1 MCHHGARK
9 RATGI
14 VQDHEKSYGAD
25 MKLAEVSLDD
35 KYSAERGEVF
45 LTGTQA
51 LVRLPMM
58 QYRRDAA
65 LGQNTAC
72 YISGYRG
79 SPLGNFD
86 KALWQAKQFLKRQN
100 IHFQPGVNEDLA
112 ATALWGTQQINLMGD
127 GDRDGVFGI
136 WYGKG
141 PGVDRS
147 VDVFKHANLAGSAHL
162 GGVLALAG
170 DDHVCASSTTAHQSE
185 YNFRAAMMPVLNPS
199 GVQEIIDLGLHG
211 WAMSRYSGLWI
222 GFICIAETIDS
233 SAIVS
238 IDPGLNMPVM
248 PEDYILPEGG
258 LNIRWPDTPLGQ
270 EARLHEY
277 KLDAARAYVRANKLD
292 QTIVDGPGRRIGIVT
307 AGKAYL
313 DVRQALDDLSI
324 DLDTAKRLGI
334 AIYKPAMTWPL
345 EPMGMVNFAR
355 GLDEILVVEEK
366 RGLIEEQLKAILY
379 NIDADSRPRVF
390 GKHDAEGK
398 WLLRSADELD
408 AGQVVQALERLF
420 GVRPGFEKVR
430 ERAKMLA
437 QRAEEIAQAEQA
449 AILRIPYFCSGCP
462 HNSSTKV
469 PEGSRALAGIGCHY
483 MVQWME
489 RDTDTFTH
497 MGGEGAN
504 WIGQAPFSKTDHVFQ
519 NIGDGTYFHSGSL
532 AIRAAVAASAN
543 ITFKILYNDAV
554 AMTGGQP
561 MDGPLSVPRVSRQ
574 LQSEGVERIAVV
586 TDDPLKYPLDNQFA
600 PGVTVHHRDDL
611 DKVQRDM
618 RLWVGVSAI
627 VYDQMC
633 ATEKRR
639 RRKRGLLKDPDT
651 RILINPDVCEGC
663 GDCSVASNCLSVVP
677 SDTEFGRKRKIDQSS
692 CNKDYSCVNGF
703 CPSFVMVKGGTLRKR
718 KPTGVGDKLFA
729 TLPEPM
735 IPSCEK
741 PHNTVITGVGGTGI
755 VTIGALLGMA
765 ARLEGKGATV
775 LDKAGLAQKYGAVI
789 SHVRIA
795 EKTEDIHAVRIGSG
809 GADLLLGCDL
819 VVAAGSEARS
829 RLVPETGRAIIN
841 SNEAPTGDFTRDPDL
856 QFPGEDL
863 QKVIRGN
870 DPKAEFIDATHLAT
884 ALIGDSIAS
893 NLFLLGYAYQKGRIP
908 LSSAAIEQAIA
919 LNGVSVDSN
928 QRAFRWGRTAAV
940 NLSAVTEQ
948 ATGDEPQAI
957 TANNSSLDA
966 IITSRSADLTAY
978 QNAAYAQRYSEF
990 IAHVRTVECQRT
1002 PGKEEFANSVARAY
1016 HKLLAYKDEY
1026 EVARL
1031 YTDGR
1036 FEKLVRSTFEGDYS
1050 LHYSLA
1056 PPLLAARNAE
1066 TGHLKKRL
1074 YGPYMM
1080 TAYRLLAKFKFLR
1093 GTPFDLFGHS
1103 AERRSER
1110 TRIAAYEATVRE
1122 LLGDLTRDNHALA
1135 VEIARLPLQ
1144 ERGFGH
1150 VKQANSDTARA
1161 QEMELMNA
1169 WRNPSSQAS
1178 AAE

>member
-1 MCHHGARK
+1 
-9 RATGI
+9 
-14 VQDHEKSYGAD
+14 

-58 QYRRDAA
+58 QYRRDSAA
-65 LGQNTAC
+65 GHNTAC

-86 KALWQAKQFLKRQN
+86 KALWQAKQFLQRQN

-127 GDRDGVFGI
+127 GDKDGVFGI

-147 VDVFKHANLAGSAHL
+147 IDVFKHANLAGTAPL

-211 WAMSRYSGLWI
+211 WALSRYAGLWT

-238 IDPGLNMPVM
+238 VDPERIQPLLPVDFAM
-248 PEDYILPEGG
+248 PEGG

-270 EARLHEY
+270 EARLHEH

-313 DVRQALDDLSI
+313 DVRQALDDLGI
-324 DLDTAKRLGI
+324 DLETAKRLGI

-345 EPMGMVNFAR
+345 EPEGIAAFAR
-355 GLDEILVVEEK
+355 GLEEILVVEEK

-390 GKHDAEGK
+390 GKHDENGS

-408 AGQVVQALERLF
+408 AGQVVQAMARRF
-420 GVRPGFEKVR
+420 AGRPGFER
-430 ERAKMLA
+430 IGERAGYLA
-437 QRAEEIAQAEQA
+437 QRAEEMAQAEQA
-449 AILRIPYFCSGCP
+449 KIVRIPYFCSGCP

-483 MVQWME
+483 MSQWME
-489 RDTDTFTH
+489 RNTATFTH

-504 WIGQAPFSKTDHVFQ
+504 WVGQAPFSKTGHVFQ

-532 AIRAAVAASAN
+532 AIRAAVAAGVN
-543 ITFKILYNDAV
+543 ITFKVLYNDAV

-561 MDGPLSVPRVSRQ
+561 MDGPLSVPRVTRQ
-574 LQSEGVERIAVV
+574 LQSEGVGRIAVV
-586 TDDPLKYPLDNQFA
+586 TDDPLKYPLDKQFA
-600 PGVTVHHRDDL
+600 HGVTVHHRDDL

-618 RLWVGVSAI
+618 RLWQGVSAI

-639 RRKRGLLKDPDT
+639 RRKRGLLEDPNT
-651 RILINPDVCEGC
+651 RVLINPDVCEGC
-663 GDCSVASNCLSVVP
+663 GDCGTASNCLSVVP
-677 SDTEFGRKRKIDQSS
+677 TETEFGRKRKIDQSS

-718 KPTGVGDKLFA
+718 KATGAGDRLFA
-729 TLPEPM
+729 ALPEPE
-735 IPSCEK
+735 IPSCTT
-741 PHNTVITGVGGTGI
+741 PYGIVITGVGGTGI
-755 VTIGALLGMA
+755 VTLGALLGMA
-765 ARLEGKGATV
+765 ARLEGKGGTV
-775 LDKAGLAQKYGAVI
+775 LDKAGLAQKYGAVV

-795 EKTEDIHAVRIGSG
+795 EKAEDIHAVRIGTG
-809 GADLLLGCDL
+809 GANLLLGCDM
-819 VVAAGSEARS
+819 VVAAGSEARA
-829 RLVPETGRAIIN
+829 RLAPGSGRAIVN
-841 SNEAPTGDFTRDPDL
+841 SAESPTGDFTRDPDL
-856 QFPGEDL
+856 QFPGGDL
-863 QKVIRGN
+863 RKVIR
-870 DPKAEFIDATHLAT
+870 DTDADAEFVDATRLAT
-884 ALIGDSIAS
+884 ALIGDAIAS
-893 NLFLLGYAYQKGRIP
+893 NLFLLGYAYQKGRVP
-908 LSSAAIEQAIA
+908 LSAEAIEQAIA

-928 QRAFRWGRTAAV
+928 HRAFRWGRAAAV
-940 NLSAVTEQ
+940 DIAGVTAQALGGDAQAAEASAQT
-948 ATGDEPQAI
+948 I
-957 TANNSSLDA
+957 DA
-966 IITSRSADLTAY
+966 LIARRADDLAAY
-978 QNAAYAQRYSEF
+978 QNAGYALRYREF
-990 IAHVRTVECQRT
+990 LAHVRTVEGQRT
-1002 PGKEEFANSVARAY
+1002 PGQDSLAESVARAY

-1036 FEKLVRSTFEGDYS
+1036 FEKLARATFEGDYS
-1050 LHYSLA
+1050 LHFSLA
-1056 PPLLAARNAE
+1056 PPLLAARDGE

-1074 YGPYMM
+1074 YGPWMM
-1080 TAYRLLAKFKFLR
+1080 VAYRLLAKLKFLR
-1093 GTPFDLFGHS
+1093 GTPLDPFGHS
-1103 AERRSER
+1103 AERRGER
-1110 TRIAAYEATVRE
+1110 ARITIYEATVRE
-1122 LLGDLTRDNHALA
+1122 LLSNLTRDNHGLA
-1135 VEIARLPLQ
+1135 VEIARLPLA

-1150 VKQANSDTARA
+1150 IKQANMDAALAR
-1161 QEMELMNA
+1161 ETELMDA
-1169 WRNPSSQAS
+1169 WRNPPSRAS

>member
-1 MCHHGARK
+1 
-9 RATGI
+9 
-14 VQDHEKSYGAD
+14 

-65 LGQNTAC
+65 EGRNTAC

-86 KALWQAKQFLKRQN
+86 KALWQAKQFLERQN

-112 ATALWGTQQINLMGD
+112 ATAIWGTQQINLLGD
-127 GDRDGVFGI
+127 GDKDGVFGI

-147 VDVFKHANLAGSAHL
+147 IDVFKHANLAGTAPH

-211 WAMSRYSGLWI
+211 WAMSRYSGLWV

-238 IDPGLNMPVM
+238 VDPERIASVV
-248 PEDYILPEGG
+248 PEDFALPEGG

-270 EARLHEY
+270 EARLHEH

-292 QTIVDGPGRRIGIVT
+292 RTIVDGPGRRIGIVT

-313 DVRQALDDLSI
+313 DVRQALDDLGL
-324 DLDTAKRLGI
+324 DLETAKRLGI
-334 AIYKPAMTWPL
+334 AIYKPSMTWPL
-345 EPMGMVNFAR
+345 EPQGMAAFAR

-366 RGLIEEQLKAILY
+366 RGLIEEQLKSILY
-379 NIDADSRPRVF
+379 NVDADMRPRVH
-390 GKHDAEGK
+390 GKHDDDGS

-408 AGQVVQALERLF
+408 AGLVVQAMARRF
-420 GVRPGFEKVR
+420 GERPGFEVVR
-430 ERAKMLA
+430 ERATFLA
-437 QRAEEIAQAEQA
+437 NRDRALAEAEQSK
-449 AILRIPYFCSGCP
+449 IVRIPYFCSGCP

-483 MVQWME
+483 MVQWMD
-489 RDTDTFTH
+489 RDTATFTH

-504 WIGQAPFSKTDHVFQ
+504 WVGQAPFS
-519 NIGDGTYFHSGSL
+519 DGTYFHSGSL
-532 AIRAAVAASAN
+532 AIRAAVAAGVN
-543 ITFKILYNDAV
+543 ITFKLLYNDAV

-561 MDGPLSVPRVSRQ
+561 MDGPLSVPRVTRQ
-574 LQSEGVERIAVV
+574 MMSEGVGRIAVV
-586 TDDPLKYPLDNQFA
+586 TDDPLKYPLDKQFA
-600 PGVTVHHRDDL
+600 HGVTVHHRDEL

-618 RLWVGVSAI
+618 RLWQGVSAI

-639 RRKRGLLKDPDT
+639 RRKRGLLEDPST
-651 RILINPDVCEGC
+651 RVLINPDVCEGC
-663 GDCSVASNCLSVVP
+663 GDCGTASNCLSVVP
-677 SDTEFGRKRKIDQSS
+677 TETEFGRKRKIDQSS

-703 CPSFVMVKGGTLRKR
+703 CPSFVMVKGGRLRKR
-718 KPTGVGDKLFA
+718 KPSGVGDKLFA
-729 TLPEPM
+729 ALPEPELPACDDPYG
-735 IPSCEK
+735 I
-741 PHNTVITGVGGTGI
+741 VITGVGGTGI
-755 VTIGALLGMA
+755 VTLGALLGMA

-775 LDKAGLAQKYGAVI
+775 LDKAGLAQKYGAVV

-795 EKTEDIHAVRIGSG
+795 REPDDLHAVRIGAG
-809 GADLLLGCDL
+809 GAKLMLGCDL
-819 VVAAGSEARS
+819 VVAAGAEARA
-829 RLVPETGRAIIN
+829 RLMPGVCHAIVN

-856 QFPGEDL
+856 QFPGADMHKL
-863 QKVIRGN
+863 IADIAG
-870 DPKAEFIDATHLAT
+870 PGGAEFVDATRLAT
-884 ALIGDSIAS
+884 ALIGDSIAA
-893 NLFLLGYAYQKGRIP
+893 NLFLLGYAYQRGLIP
-908 LSSAAIEQAIA
+908 LSGEAIEQAIA

-928 QRAFRWGRTAAV
+928 HRAFRWGRAAAEDIAAV
-940 NLSAVTEQ
+940 TNQAGGEPTQVSAPSEQ
-948 ATGDEPQAI
+948 
-957 TANNSSLDA
+957 SLDSLIA
-966 IITSRSADLTAY
+966 RRADDLTAY
-978 QNAAYAQRYSEF
+978 QNAAYAGRYREF
-990 IAHVRTVECQRT
+990 LAHVRTVEGQRT
-1002 PGKEEFANSVARAY
+1002 PGQESLSDGVARAY
-1016 HKLLAYKDEY
+1016 HKLMAYKDEY

-1036 FEKLVRSTFEGDYS
+1036 FQKLLSETFEGNYS

-1056 PPLLAARNAE
+1056 PPLMAARDAE

-1074 YGPYMM
+1074 YGSWVMS
-1080 TAYRLLAKFKFLR
+1080 AYRLLGKFKFLR
-1093 GTPFDLFGHS
+1093 GTPLDVFGYS
-1103 AERRSER
+1103 PERRGER
-1110 TRIAAYEATVRE
+1110 ARIDAYEATVRE
-1122 LLGDLTRDNHALA
+1122 LLGNLTRDNHALA
-1135 VEIARLPLQ
+1135 VEIARLPLKM
-1144 ERGFGH
+1144 RGFGH
-1150 VKQANSDTARA
+1150 IKEAAAESTEAREA
-1161 QEMELMNA
+1161 ELMDY
-1169 WRNPSSQAS
+1169 WRNPPSQAS

>member
-1 MCHHGARK
+1 
-9 RATGI
+9 
-14 VQDHEKSYGAD
+14 

-51 LVRLPMM
+51 LVRLPIM
-58 QYRRDAA
+58 QYQRDAA
-65 LGQNTAC
+65 AGHNTAC

-86 KALWQAKQFLKRQN
+86 KALWQAKQFLKRQS

-112 ATALWGTQQINLMGD
+112 ATAVWGTQQINLLGD
-127 GDRDGVFGI
+127 GDKDGVFSI

-147 VDVFKHANLAGSAHL
+147 IDVFKHANLAGTATH

-211 WAMSRYSGLWI
+211 WAMSRFSGLWV

-238 IDPGLNMPVM
+238 VDPERTLPVV
-248 PEDYILPEGG
+248 PEDFTLPEDG

-270 EARLHEY
+270 EARLHEN

-313 DVRQALDDLSI
+313 DVRQALDDLGI
-324 DLDTAKRLGI
+324 DLETAKRLGI
-334 AIYKPAMTWPL
+334 SIYKPAMTWPL
-345 EPMGMVNFAR
+345 EPVGITAFAR

-366 RGLIEEQLKAILY
+366 RGLIEEQLKATLY
-379 NIDADSRPRVF
+379 NIDADSRPRIF
-390 GKHDAEGK
+390 GKHDVEGS

-408 AGQVVQALERLF
+408 AGQVVHAMERLF
-420 GVRPGFEKVR
+420 GERPGFEKVR
-430 ERAKMLA
+430 ERASMLA

-449 AILRIPYFCSGCP
+449 KIVRVPYFCSGCP
-462 HNSSTKV
+462 HNSSTKI

-504 WIGQAPFSKTDHVFQ
+504 WIGQAPFSKTGHVFQ

-532 AIRAAVAASAN
+532 AIRAAVAAGVN

-574 LQSEGVERIAVV
+574 LQSEGVGRIAVV
-586 TDDPLKYPLDNQFA
+586 TDDPLKYPLDKQFA
-600 PGVTVHHRDDL
+600 HGVTVHHRDDL
-611 DKVQRDM
+611 DKVQRDI
-618 RLWVGVSAI
+618 RLWEGVSAI

-639 RRKRGLLKDPDT
+639 RRKRGLLEDPDT

-663 GDCSVASNCLSVVP
+663 GDCSAASNCLSVVP
-677 SDTEFGRKRKIDQSS
+677 VETEFGRKRKIDQSS

-703 CPSFVMVKGGTLRKR
+703 CPSFVMVKGGRLRKR
-718 KPTGVGDKLFA
+718 KQTGAGDKFCA
-729 TLPEPM
+729 DLPEPK
-735 IPSCEK
+735 IPRCDK
-741 PHNTVITGVGGTGI
+741 PYNIVITGVGGTGI

-765 ARLEGKGATV
+765 ARLEGKGGTV

-795 EKTEDIHAVRIGSG
+795 NKTEDIHAVRIGTD
-809 GADLLLGCDL
+809 GANLLLGCDM
-819 VVAAGSEARS
+819 VVAAGSEARA
-829 RLVPETGRAIIN
+829 RLMPKAGRAIIN
-841 SNEAPTGDFTRDPDL
+841 SNEAPTGEFTRDPDL
-856 QFPGEDL
+856 QFPGKDL
-863 QKVIRGN
+863 QKVIRDT
-870 DPKAEFIDATHLAT
+870 DPGAKFIDATRFAT
-884 ALIGDSIAS
+884 ALIGDAIAS
-893 NLFLLGYAYQKGRIP
+893 NLFLLGYAYQQGQIP

-919 LNGVSVDSN
+919 LNGVSVEPN
-928 QRAFRWGRTAAV
+928 HRAFRWGRAAAVDLDAVVAQAGGDETQVTAANDQSV
-940 NLSAVTEQ
+940 
-948 ATGDEPQAI
+948 DELIAR
-957 TANNSSLDA
+957 
-966 IITSRSADLTAY
+966 RSKDLAAY
-978 QNAAYAQRYSEF
+978 QNAAYARRYRDF
-990 IAHVRTVECQRT
+990 LAHVRTVESQRT
-1002 PGKEEFANSVARAY
+1002 PGQEALTESVARAY

-1031 YTDGR
+1031 YSDGR
-1036 FEKLVRSTFEGDYS
+1036 FQKLLGETFEGNYAV
-1050 LHYSLA
+1050 HFSLA
-1056 PPLLAARNAE
+1056 PPLLAARDPE

-1080 TAYRLLAKFKFLR
+1080 TAYRLLAKIRFLR
-1093 GTPFDLFGHS
+1093 GTPLDLFGYS
-1103 AERRSER
+1103 AERRGER
-1110 TRIAAYEATVRE
+1110 ARIGSYEATVRE
-1122 LLGDLTRDNHALA
+1122 LLGNLTRDNYLLA
-1135 VEIARLPLQ
+1135 VEIARLPLL

-1150 VKQANSDTARA
+1150 VKQAKVETLSE
-1161 QEMELMNA
+1161 QERNLMSA
-1169 WRNPSSQAS
+1169 WRNPLSQAS